1 MKKLWSAIFSILII
15 IESLIVSCDQYSRS
29 ISNQDSTSRTFLTTG
44 WIILFGVLLLF
55 FISLSLLINDR
66 FRSLS
71 WKFVSDVLDN
81 PKWLVGILFI
91 LFFAIYESFQ
101 DYLFLRA
108 TLPSIYFQFYRHVV
122 KYFSVLCLMFIGSI
136 QFLLLIFILQ
146 WSSVKTWLLTTIKA
160 SWIRSFAILIFIFAL
175 LDFSGYGYDNSTED
189 FIKPFPLNAPL
200 LGIQVILL
208 VCFLLM
214 AGWLFVRVFN
224 NRPSIKKVLQ
234 NEFVIIIGLWLLA
247 FILWSNTP
255 LWSDYFIDIPRA
267 PNFAIYPTSDQLIYD
282 IQAQDLLVGGG
293 MKTNILHSDIYN
305 VQHPMHSFFL
315 AVLHRIAGAGYQ
327 DILVLQIA
335 IFSFM
340 PILIYKIGSLI
351 HTRFSGFLIGI
362 LFILRERNGLF
373 LGDYINGSNVKT
385 LMTEPLTLLGFLLFI
400 YLFLTWMLKKDQ
412 KTWLIMICGGI
423 FGFIVLI
430 RIEILAML
438 PALGLI
444 TFIHFKGKWSA
455 WIRSSMAAT
464 LAIVI
469 MITPWMVRNYLV
481 EGRFEIDKS
490 NQIRWIIKNYRDFFF
505 PNEEPVES
513 IQVVPNDKSQTRITS
528 GNKVASLVKNT
539 GVFDTA
545 VYQYESHKISIPD
558 HFVNNLQQTIYYLPN
573 NHQPF
578 LTIGSIK
585 NLSLQNGGEF
595 SERYLERYVK
605 SLPYWGFEWD
615 GKLAPRSYLPLIISI
630 GMISIGLSQIKRDKF
645 IINFTFGLLLVTHS
659 LAYALAAGSGGR
671 RIIII
676 DWIPLVYYG
685 IGISIIVSQLFFR
698 LFGNGPTSAD
708 EEVSTAV
715 DIRIKDQGS
724 RWGYLTLAGILCIGL
739 LLPLTDMLLPTAY
752 TEPGLEAQMSDLKAN
767 GININPNREKDG
779 DVILYGKALY
789 PRFFMAGERME
800 DDRRGTI
807 PDFSY
812 NRVEFYLVGIY
823 NSWVALPVEA
833 GIEYFPHGSD
843 VIVLAE
849 QEKEQRDPDGERIH
863 GRYFKAS
870 TIYILDAELNN
881 SFPVTL
887 NCSGENCSL
896 K

>member
-1 MKKLWSAIFSILII
+1 MKKSWQTIFSIIII
-15 IESLIVSCDQYSRS
+15 IESLIVGCDQYSRS
-29 ISNQDSTSRTFLTTG
+29 ISNNDLTSRIFLTTG
-44 WIILFGVLLLF
+44 WIILLGVLLVL
-55 FISLSLLINDR
+55 FISLSVLINDR
-66 FRSLS
+66 FRSLL
-71 WKFVSDVLDN
+71 WNFVSDVLDN
-81 PKWLVGILFI
+81 PKWLIGILFI
-91 LFFAIYESFQ
+91 LFIAIYESFQ

-122 KYFSVLCLMFIGSI
+122 KYFSVLCLMFFGSI
-136 QFLLLIFILQ
+136 QFLLLVLTLQ
-146 WSSVKTWLLTTIKA
+146 WGRIKTWLLTIIKG
-160 SWIRSFAILIFIFAL
+160 SWIKTFALLIFIFAL

-208 VCFLLM
+208 VCFLLA
-214 AGWLFVRVFN
+214 AGWLMSQVFKNWHFV
-224 NRPSIKKVLQ
+224 KKIFQSEL
-234 NEFVIIIGLWLLA
+234 IILIGLWLLA

-255 LWSDYFIDIPRA
+255 LWSDYFFDIPRA

-315 AVLHRIAGAGYQ
+315 AVLHRITGAGYQ
-327 DILVLQIA
+327 DILVLQVA

-362 LFILRERNGLF
+362 LFILRERNALL
-373 LGDYINGSNVKT
+373 LGDYITGSNVKT
-385 LMTEPLTLLGFLLFI
+385 LMTEPLALLGFLLFI

-412 KTWLIMICGGI
+412 KTWLIMICGAI

-444 TFIHFKGKWSA
+444 TFLHFKGKWSA

-505 PNEEPVES
+505 PNEESVES

-528 GNKVASLVKNT
+528 GAKLSSLAKNT

-578 LTIGSIK
+578 LTIGSLK
-585 NLSLQNGGEF
+585 NLYFQAPVNF

-615 GKLAPRSYLPLIISI
+615 GKLAPRSYLPLIFSI
-630 GMISIGLSQIKRDKF
+630 GMISIGLSQIGKDRF
-645 IINFTFGLLLVTHS
+645 MVNFSLILLLVTHS

-685 IGISIIVSQLFFR
+685 IGISLIVSQLLLR
-698 LFGNGPTSAD
+698 LLGNKTISINEEFPD
-708 EEVSTAV
+708 ET
-715 DIRIKDQGS
+715 DIRIKDKGS
-724 RWGYLTLAGILCIGL
+724 RWGYLTLAGILCFGL

-767 GININPNREKDG
+767 GINIDPNREKDG
-779 DVILYGKALY
+779 NVILYGKALY